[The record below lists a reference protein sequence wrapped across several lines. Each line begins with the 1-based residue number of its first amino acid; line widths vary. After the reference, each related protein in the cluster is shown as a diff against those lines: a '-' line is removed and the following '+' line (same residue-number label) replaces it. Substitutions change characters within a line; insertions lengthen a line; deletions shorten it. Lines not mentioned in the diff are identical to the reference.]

1 MVDAEATLNFTWSP
15 NQNYKTDPNT
25 LPYLKE
31 FGKNV
36 TVGNGLITLPNDNPR
51 APEFVT
57 YQYPK
62 DPSKPQM
69 GEKSEISVDLLI
81 PKTSEIGG
89 VGISSQDAISQDDL
103 VNSINPATYL
113 GVPASFEV
121 YLENDD
127 YREAVL
133 NEMSIIF
140 GEDAI
145 NGRVNFVNTPKNSDN
160 NQFELIYIY
169 ENKNVD
175 EIE

>member
-1 MVDAEATLNFTWSP
+1 MRCT
-15 NQNYKTDPNT
+15 TDPNS

-31 FGKNV
+31 FGENV
-36 TVGNGLITLPNDNPR
+36 TVGNGLITMPNDNPH

-57 YQYPK
+57 YKYPK

-69 GEKSEISVDLLI
+69 GENSQISVEHKI
-81 PKTSEIGG
+81 PKITEVGG
-89 VGISSQDAISQDDL
+89 VGISSQDAVSQDEL
-103 VNSINPATYL
+103 INSINPGTYL

-133 NEMSIIF
+133 NEMSAIF

-145 NGRVNFVNTPKNSDN
+145 NGKVNFVNTPKNSAN